1 MTVDSVSTFLAVS
14 SLLIGAGVLALTLIW
29 MAAAYSERARRGV
42 DAVVASVG
50 DQGLRLAWLMAAVA
64 TMGSLYYSQVAHFV
78 PCELCWYQRIAM
90 YPLVVVLGIA
100 AFRGDR
106 AIRRY
111 VLPIA
116 VVGGLISS
124 YHYLIQRY
132 PDLSAGT
139 CSAGVPCT
147 AAYVWKFDAVSI
159 PFMALVSFGVI
170 VATLALDRRHER
182 DQTAHSPVETLE
194 EMR

>member
-14 SLLIGAGVLALTLIW
+14 SLLIGAGVLVLTLIW
-29 MAAAYSERARRGV
+29 LASPYSERANRGV
-42 DAVVASVG
+42 ESVAASVG
-50 DQGLRLAWLMAAVA
+50 DNGVRLAWVMALVA
-64 TMGSLYYSQVAHFV
+64 TLGSLYYSQVAHFV

-90 YPLVVVLGIA
+90 YPLVLILGVA
-100 AFRGDR
+100 ALKGDR
-106 AIRRY
+106 AVRSY

-116 VVGGLISS
+116 VIGGLISS
-124 YHYLIQRY
+124 YHYLIQRF

-139 CSAGVPCT
+139 CSTGVPCT

-170 VATLALDRRHER
+170 IASLALDRRHES
-182 DQTAHSPVETLE
+182 DLAAPPTFETQQ